1 MNSFK
6 LGKSN
11 FITVI
16 ICDDLTV
23 IAMYEDLYLCALV
36 FVIILFYIVIVLL
49 MIL

>member
-16 ICDDLTV
+16 IF
-23 IAMYEDLYLCALV
+23 IMYEDLYLCALV